1 MKKIM
6 LVIATACLM
15 GSMAFAQTEQTNTCA
30 NGKKAPKKMD
40 ATTMTTRMDKEI
52 TGAVTG
58 LTDAQKTKIHDLS
71 ANLATEMEKN
81 HQEAQTTQDQTKSDM
96 KAMHSQMKQT
106 RDNYDAQL
114 KTVLTDAQY
123 QQYQAYQKGR
133 KDAMKGHKGPGQGKG
148 NGQKPTEEK

>member
-15 GSMAFAQTEQTNTCA
+15 GSMAFAQTEKTDECSKGN
-30 NGKKAPKKMD
+30 KAPRKMD
-40 ATTMTTRMDKEI
+40 ATTMTTRMDKEFA
-52 TGAVTG
+52 GVVTG
-58 LTDAQKTKIHDLS
+58 LTDAQKAKIHDLN

-81 HQEAQTTQDQTKSDM
+81 HQQAQTAQAKTKDDM
-96 KAMHSQMKQT
+96 KTMHSRMIQT
-106 RDNYDAQL
+106 RDAYDAQL

-133 KDAMKGHKGPGQGKG
+133 KDAMRGHKYPGQGKG
-148 NGQKPTEEK
+148 YGPKHAEQE

>member
-15 GSMAFAQTEQTNTCA
+15 GSMAFAQTETNEFA
-30 NGKKAPKKMD
+30 KGNKPPKKMD
-40 ATTMTTRMDKEI
+40 ATTMTTRMDKVF

-58 LTDAQKTKIHDLS
+58 LTDEQKAKIHDLN
-71 ANLATEMEKN
+71 ANLANEMEKN
-81 HQEAQTTQDQTKSDM
+81 HQQAQAVQANIKKDM
-96 KAMHSQMKQT
+96 NSMHSQMKQT
-106 RDNYDAQL
+106 RDAYDAQL

-148 NGQKPTEEK
+148 FGPKHTEQE